1 MQRASA
7 LSPFPLLQE
16 LAVCDQG
23 CHPVLKH
30 QAEGVPKMQRETTE
44 ILKRERRSRRNW
56 ARDPKTY
63 LLKKKKKTT
72 KSRGVKFCL
81 GNREGFA
88 EQVVINLGLEEGT
101 ERIQPL
107 GRASAQ
113 AEAPTRG
120 YAMVD
125 TVWTVGA
132 HRQAA
137 DLEGEWAGGD
147 PGTLCSQVQPSSSS
161 KGDPVSA

>member
-1 MQRASA
+1 M
-7 LSPFPLLQE
+7 
-16 LAVCDQG
+16 CDQG

-30 QAEGVPKMQRETTE
+30 QAEGVPKVQRGTAEV
-44 ILKRERRSRRNW
+44 LKREKRSRRNW
-56 ARDPKTY
+56 AHDPKTY

-81 GNREGFA
+81 GNWEGFA

-113 AEAPTRG
+113 AEALSHG
-120 YAMVD
+120 YAMLD

-132 HRQAA
+132 PRQAV
-137 DLEGEWAGGD
+137 DLEGGWAGGD

-161 KGDPVSA
+161 KRDPLSACG

>member
-1 MQRASA
+1 M
-7 LSPFPLLQE
+7 
-16 LAVCDQG
+16 CDQG